1 MQLYNTCRK
10 KSPEHY
16 GIVYLMVSNSFVKSL
31 DEQQSNNISSEGHVT
46 CAVTTELSRVP
57 SNESFASDTKYT
69 ELESEQSSI
78 GYEKPLNARCRSCD
92 DILSATTLSP
102 TIPMVTVSRP
112 LNPTGSLNIANGL
125 CQSNSDSRLRE
136 TIEDSGTM
144 KRASSDTMLSSIEED
159 TMEERFTKF
168 TGRLFQ
174 NLLKVG
180 KSLKQRTSPTKH
192 KITVDDIEP
201 QINETERKETNK
213 DSDSKR
219 PKKLQRFRTKAG
231 SGRSIPQNE
240 PSEEEVVKNEKR
252 AQSKSKIIIVWHS
265 F

>member
-1 MQLYNTCRK
+1 MVPNT
-10 KSPEHY
+10 
-16 GIVYLMVSNSFVKSL
+16 FVKSL
-31 DEQQSNNISSEGHVT
+31 DEQQSNEISSEAHVT
-46 CAVTTELSRVP
+46 CAVTTELPRVP
-57 SNESFASDTKYT
+57 SNESFTSDTKYA
-69 ELESEQSSI
+69 ESEQSI

-102 TIPMVTVSRP
+102 TVPMVIVSHP
-112 LNPTGSLNIANGL
+112 LNPTGSLNTANGL
-125 CQSNSDSRLRE
+125 RQSNPGSRRRE

-192 KITVDDIEP
+192 KIPVDDLEP
-201 QINETERKETNK
+201 QIRVETETETERKQTNE
-213 DSDSKR
+213 DSDSKW
-219 PKKLQRFRTKAG
+219 PKKLQHRFRAKAGG
-231 SGRSIPQNE
+231 SGRITPQNE

-252 AQSKSKIIIVWHS
+252 AQSKSKIIIV
-265 F
+265 